1 MNSFTRRSLITR
13 AMMSGAA
20 AMAMILPLAAQ
31 DLTEIRVINA
41 PTAFEPLWLAQE
53 EGIFEKHGL
62 KAEIIPGGP
71 PDAMMPQL
79 ITGQAEFALTS
90 GLAVMNASAKG
101 LPVQLV
107 MGNMMSQKGTVATA
121 ALIAPA
127 DSGIDDVTDLAGKK
141 IGITSL
147 NNQPHLALLMS
158 AADKGMDI
166 DSLTFV
172 ELPPPAMVTANDKG
186 TVDAIYA
193 LDPYMSAAIQSGYVK
208 VEESVS
214 LYMDGLPSVSF
225 AAGSEYVANNPD
237 IVDAFIAA
245 MTEAEEYA
253 NANPERVRDIDRKYT
268 KLDPEFIANRPIST
282 FTPQINAGAL
292 EKVGQAMVEYGWLDT
307 APDMEKLIAPQAPRA
322 E

>member
-1 MNSFTRRSLITR
+1 MF
-13 AMMSGAA
+13 MGGVAA
-20 AMAMILPLAAQ
+20 LALVGPLHAQ
-31 DLTEIRVINA
+31 DLTEIKVINA

-79 ITGQAEFALTS
+79 ITGQAQFALTS

-107 MGNMMSQKGTVATA
+107 VGNMMSRTGTVATA
-121 ALIAPA
+121 ALIAPG
-127 DSGIDDVTDLAGKK
+127 DSEIQGVEDLAGKK

-158 AADKGMDI
+158 ATDKGIDI

-193 LDPYMSAAIQSGYVK
+193 LDPYMSAAVQSGYRK
-208 VEESVS
+208 IEETVS

-225 AAGSEYVANNPD
+225 AAGSEYVAENPE
-237 IVDAFIAA
+237 IVEAFIAA
-245 MTEAEEYA
+245 MSEAEAFA
-253 NANPERVRDIDRKYT
+253 NDNPDRVRDIDRKYT
-268 KLDPEFIANRPIST
+268 KLDEEFIANRPLST
-282 FTPQINAGAL
+282 FVPEINASAL
-292 EKVGQAMVEYGWLDT
+292 QKVGDAMVEYGWLET
-307 APDMEKLIAPQAPRA
+307 PPDMEKLIAPQAPRA